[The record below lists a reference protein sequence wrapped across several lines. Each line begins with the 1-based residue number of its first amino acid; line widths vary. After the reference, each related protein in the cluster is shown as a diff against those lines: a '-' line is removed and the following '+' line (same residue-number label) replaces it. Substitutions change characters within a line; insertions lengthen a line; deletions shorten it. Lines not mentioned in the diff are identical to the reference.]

1 MRTIGCDLHSR
12 KQTVAMLDTTAGE
25 VVSLATN
32 PGFRGCF
39 WVLTSTKAIESSSI
53 WRKRVGVEP
62 TIRPA
67 KDRIAG
73 FEDREG
79 HRTPFASGISIGVRR
94 EGFQLRRLACE

>member
-1 MRTIGCDLHSR
+1 
-12 KQTVAMLDTTAGE
+12 MLG
-25 VVSLATN
+25 N
-32 PGFRGCF
+32 N
-39 WVLTSTKAIESSSI
+39 KM

-79 HRTPFASGISIGVRR
+79 HRTPFASTESIGVRR
-94 EGFQLRRLACE
+94 AGIQLRRLGFE